1 MGAKTDQ
8 ILGRA
13 KQGVGAITD
22 DEEMKSEG
30 QVQQDKGEVEGKLDS
45 AADKAHESYE
55 HLKKAIK
62 RK

>member
-1 MGAKTDQ
+1 
-8 ILGRA
+8 
-13 KQGVGAITD
+13 
-22 DEEMKSEG
+22 MKSEG